1 MKSLEDKDVVFI
13 SVDPWQEDRWA
24 RKQMFAWLLSGKFRN
39 VVYYVEPGRSPRKLP
54 LLKRLKKNLFLVDVP
69 FIPNFLH
76 FIFFPRLRVQIS
88 CFLLWIAL
96 KYLRVNKPIFI
107 IYQPHNLAFAKKLT
121 SMFGKSL
128 VCYDLTD
135 DWSEFFNTFES
146 WKQQFI
152 ESENLVIKQAD
163 IILAVSEKLFHKA
176 RSINSNTYYLPNA
189 TNFNN
194 FNRVAQNIEIAPQ
207 ILRIPGPRIGYVGK
221 ITPWRIDF
229 DLIKFVAKSKP
240 DWSIIMIGPIH
251 PEAKDLVNDLSKSE
265 NIFILGP
272 KNYYSLPEYMKGFDC
287 CIIPHLIDPLTESMD
302 PIKLYDYMA
311 TGKPVVATALTE
323 ANKFKDFI
331 KIGNSYEEFLSF
343 LIESVKQKPSE
354 ETIGRQL
361 ETARENSWENRADQL
376 TKILEDNIY
385 PAPIKIKE
393 VQEVIDQ

>member
-1 MKSLEDKDVVFI
+1 MTNIEDKDVVFI

-24 RKQMFAWLLSGKFRN
+24 RKQMFAWLLSEKFRN
-39 VVYYVEPGRSPRKLP
+39 VVYYVEPGRSQKIFPQ
-54 LLKRLKKNLFLVDVP
+54 LKRLKKNLLLVDVP

-96 KYLRVNKPIFI
+96 KYLRVDKPIFI
-107 IYQPHNLAFAKKLT
+107 IYQPHNLAFAKKLS

-135 DWSEFFNTFES
+135 DWSEFINTIE
-146 WKQQFI
+146 WGKQEFI
-152 ESENLVIKQAD
+152 ELENLVIKQAD
-163 IILAVSEKLFHKA
+163 AIFTVSEKLFQKA
-176 RSINSNTYYLPNA
+176 KSINSNTYYLPNA
-189 TNFNN
+189 TSYKN
-194 FNRVAQNIEIAPQ
+194 FNRVTQNIEIAPQ
-207 ILRIPGPRIGYVGK
+207 ISQIREPRIGYVGK

-229 DLIKFVAKSKP
+229 ELIRYVAKSKP

-251 PEAKDLVNDLSKSE
+251 PEAKDLVNDLRKSE
-265 NIFILGP
+265 NIFILGS

-323 ANKFKDFI
+323 AKKFKDII
-331 KIGNSYEEFLSF
+331 KIGNSYDEFLSF
-343 LIESVKQKPSE
+343 LDDSIKQKPSE

-361 ETARENSWENRADQL
+361 ETAQENSWEERTGQL
-376 TKILEDNIY
+376 IRILEENINLL
-385 PAPIKIKE
+385 AGKNAEIVEALEK
-393 VQEVIDQ
+393 